1 MNLFFLDLDPKKC
14 AEYHCDKHV
23 VKMTLEITQ
32 MLYTAH
38 HLLDKLPS
46 ELPLNHY
53 KKISNHN
60 HPMAVWIRSSSENY
74 MYSCRIATELS
85 LEYTFRYS
93 PVGPAGPVGNGPEF
107 NKVHSCDKHIKW
119 LMNNLP
125 KNIPIGKLTNP
136 PLCMPDDSKDL
147 SGDFVKSYRKYY
159 LLHKRHFAKWKLRS
173 IPPWFSYSDIR
184 KYF

>member
-23 VKMTLEITQ
+23 VKMILEITQ

-38 HLLDKLPS
+38 HLLDNLPIN
-46 ELPLNHY
+46 LPLDHY

-60 HPMAVWIRSSSENY
+60 HPMAIWIRNSNENY
-74 MYSCRIATELS
+74 IYSSRIAKELS
-85 LEYTFRYS
+85 LEYTFRY
-93 PVGPAGPVGNGPEF
+93 
-107 NKVHSCDKHIKW
+107 NKVHSCDKHVNW

-125 KNIPIGKLTNP
+125 KNILIGVRTNP

-147 SGDFVKSYRKYY
+147 SGDFIKSYRKYY
-159 LLHKRHFAKWKLRS
+159 LLHKRYFAKWKLRS

-184 KYF
+184 NYF

>member
-1 MNLFFLDLDPKKC
+1 MI
-14 AEYHCDKHV
+14 
-23 VKMTLEITQ
+23 LEVTQ

-38 HLLDKLPS
+38 HLLDKLPIK
-46 ELPLNHY
+46 LPLDHY

-60 HPMAVWIRSSSENY
+60 HPMAIWIRSSNENY
-74 MYSCRIATELS
+74 IYSCRIAKELS
-85 LEYTFRYS
+85 LEYTFRY
-93 PVGPAGPVGNGPEF
+93 
-107 NKVHSCDKHIKW
+107 NKVHSCDKHVNW

-125 KNIPIGKLTNP
+125 ENISISKLTNP

-184 KYF
+184 NYF